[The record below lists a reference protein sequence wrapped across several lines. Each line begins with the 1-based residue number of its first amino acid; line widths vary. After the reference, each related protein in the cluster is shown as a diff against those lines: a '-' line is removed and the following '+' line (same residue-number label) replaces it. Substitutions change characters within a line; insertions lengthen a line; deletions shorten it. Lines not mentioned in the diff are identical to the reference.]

1 MVKVVWEKVVE
12 YDMPEDNF
20 ESVEDWH
27 KSVVSRINNLPAMAG
42 SKWKGNLGQREKDAL
57 RPALKSRF
65 DNRKENNPTTLA
77 GGGKALKNFIGE
89 YKITLV
95 SPKSVQNQM
104 NTYYEML
111 DILNSDKKVTTTPP
125 FITIEQEKGD
135 VDDAIERALHYVLY
149 TREKSVSPKKIVGIA
164 MGFISPRYE
173 NLKSEMKNI
182 PKKLVPRY
190 IQLLKDYESVEGEDL
205 KKKVLKKYSDIEKYT
220 QSGPQ
225 TLSEPFEFY
234 LVGQNIPITHF
245 GFVIDDE
252 PYEIE
257 LEKAIRLIRHD
268 KAAIARLHEIKP
280 GGPKHPPDE
289 GGKYYFAI
297 SNDPVINITKSTTR
311 YWEQGSCERAWT
323 VGGHMHQGVYDDIKM
338 GNPTLMVIAG
348 HQPPVGWPDSQNT
361 NMPSN
366 PPKEG
371 ELLGRLT
378 MRWGWREG
386 IPANGIGI
394 GPDSSIYGMRG
405 QNNLKGVTNNIILAL
420 MQIARA
426 NQLSDYERLGFKSP
440 CSKTGANYSY
450 GGSAD
455 AGNMRGGNLTYQG
468 KGKLKEGV
476 EINFD
481 LEAAQAEGI
490 QYGALNRVSRP
501 NIDISIRRILSLNNG
516 IWAIEGGEECIARL
530 IMAKDQQLHLNL
542 AGNVNAHPEALMLL
556 AQTMYET
563 FPDLTKSYLQANT
576 IDKIILSNPNCTPEI
591 IDWIKKNHQ
600 GYVVSA
606 GSIVRRNKRVPND
619 AKITPFEITNFGFGQ
634 TQMQSF
640 YRNIMTS
647 PKSYTGG
654 YMPSSLILNSLTT
667 ANIDKILK
675 TLNKVKYNSPMV
687 LGYMTFE
694 RTNDSR
700 NEGKKYLEQLE
711 SPDICPLATLV
722 MPSPF
727 NSSTIPQKEKFAIRM
742 QKFYYAHLYETIV
755 LMHLLCAPNLSNKQY
770 CDIIKRIREGLLET
784 RRFAEINEAYKKQTN
799 TAISN
804 KLSDVIS
811 RTRRLSIA
819 LFNFALALYVTPFNN
834 ASDWGYDSIANNKSF
849 KRPFLD
855 NAFWADSNPT
865 LKEGLFS
872 GALGNK
878 AFTLKLKSIPF
889 TFKLPNDDLILCKD
903 SKQSVNSAKLIF
915 ELVRDI
921 LPKATLMTTTN
932 YDRYESP
939 YEFLLGLTQTKEV
952 YMALWK
958 SRNKLQIPIQAFGY
972 SCLKPDFL
980 QIGYD
985 KKNPIYNTFYNQTMF
1000 DAIMKEYGKDAFVKE
1015 HILEYALSPALL
1027 TRLAKDGEGTKPIFA
1042 GYGTLPIKK
1051 RGSNIR
1057 LLQVEKTDPITKQY
1071 LKSNMDKM
1079 EDPVFFLNH
1088 SNAIKSRILPEMNAE
1103 EAQKIADEYL
1113 HYTFNACLGN
1123 LYSGTKE
1130 NSRSISNF
1138 TKAKTIKDLY
1148 AQTDYSFAFKKLSG
1162 ALLGKLFEG
1171 QISDELQKFFLAE
1184 IYAIADMYDLEVENQ
1199 EVILDDFMEDYFL
1212 TNPNS
1217 SMSEYVYM
1225 KCYSEGKYLHT
1236 LAKHKDT
1243 PIEIITELFAD
1254 YPVEVLQN
1262 PKLPKRVFNRLFKA
1276 TETILKA
1283 PIGEDKFRLKTSLT
1297 SANVKQKNDAYKN
1310 QNTLS
1315 MLLRS
1320 DRKGVNKRADVRRF
1334 IESFPY
1340 IQYWRGGNEKKG
1352 VFNTIERQNIYTE
1365 GIADEI
1371 IMPDSPA
1378 FWIIALDDVE
1388 REYQYEEYKDE
1399 EPFTIKGAR
1408 FHYVESI
1415 EETAGGYSVTATTW
1429 ANCPSA
1435 FPLAFENETKQN
1447 YTSTKTFNKDEI
1459 HQLFYKKKENKEG
1472 EPRWEVDMLFVLE
1485 DSEFEKL
1492 ANQAEYP
1499 DWRYTWSQD
1508 KSHQLMQAFI
1518 ERSDGKSILNKINE
1532 MTEEGKYIV
1541 KGKPNDAGV
1550 SKQMATYGISDII
1563 INLAVGV
1570 SYLWTPSLWDACAEH
1585 LFTHQTSSSASWRVW
1600 LKEAIKQG
1608 DFKMTKLF
1616 KSLLLAE
1623 SKKELGELGYP
1634 AISEDLV
1641 AKMCY
1646 NLMPILGQLRAV
1658 GSGPAEAIDSW
1669 FFKNPEFVAE
1679 LEHHVKMLSYEINN
1693 YDQER
1698 VKAQQAQSEM
1708 PLPPPYY
1715 NASKGGFLN
1724 QIINSLQNMFF
1735 ITLETYM
1742 NPPLAN
1748 SPATYIKNYND
1759 FKPIREAY
1767 NKRANQLRKN
1777 APYIQT
1783 KEGGANLTPNLQQ
1796 VANIRDNQ

>member
-1 MVKVVWEKVVE
+1 MVKVVVEKVVE

-20 ESVEDWH
+20 ESVEEWH
-27 KSVVSRINNLPAMAG
+27 KSVVSRINNLPAMSG
-42 SKWKGNLGQREKDAL
+42 SNWKGNLGQRERDAL
-57 RPALKSRF
+57 TPALRSRF
-65 DNRKENNPTTLA
+65 DNRKENDPTTFA

-111 DILNSDKKVTTTPP
+111 DILNSDKKVVSTPP
-125 FITIEQEKGD
+125 FTKIEQEKGD
-135 VDDAIERALHYVLY
+135 VDDAVEKALHYILY
-149 TREKSVSPKKIVGIA
+149 SRDKTVSPKKIVGVA

-173 NLKSEMKNI
+173 SLKSEMKNI

-205 KKKVLKKYSDIEKYT
+205 KKEVLKKYSDMDKYT
-220 QSGPQ
+220 KSGPQ

-257 LEKAIRLIRHD
+257 VEKAIRLIKHD
-268 KAAIARLHEIKP
+268 KAAIARLHDIKP
-280 GGPKHPPDE
+280 GGPKHPADE

-338 GNPTLMVIAG
+338 GNPTLMVMAG
-348 HQPPVGWPDSQNT
+348 HQPPEGWPDSQNK
-361 NMPSN
+361 NRPSN

-371 ELLGRLT
+371 QLLGRLT

-386 IPANGIGI
+386 IPANGVGI
-394 GPDSSIYGMRG
+394 GPDNSIYGMRG
-405 QNNLKGVTNNIILAL
+405 NNNLKGVTNNLILAL

-426 NQLSDYERLGFKSP
+426 NGLSDYERLGFKSP
-440 CSKTGANYSY
+440 CSKTGANYNYS
-450 GGSAD
+450 GSAD
-455 AGNMRGGNLTYQG
+455 AGNMRNGSLTYQG

-501 NIDISIRRILSLNNG
+501 NIDVSIRRILSLNNG
-516 IWAIEGGEECIARL
+516 IWAVEGGEQCIARL
-530 IMAKDQQLHLNL
+530 IMAKDQQIHLNL
-542 AGNVNAHPEALMLL
+542 AGNVNCHPEALMLL

-591 IDWIKKNHQ
+591 IDWIRKNHQ
-600 GYVVSA
+600 GYIVPA
-606 GSIVRRNKRVPND
+606 GSISRRNKRVPNN
-619 AKITPFEITNFGFGQ
+619 AKITPFEITTFGFGQ

-640 YRNIMTS
+640 YRNIMSS

-654 YMPSSLILNSLTT
+654 YVPSSLILNSLTT

-694 RTNDSR
+694 RTND
-700 NEGKKYLEQLE
+700 EGKKYLETLE
-711 SPDICPLATLV
+711 SPEICPLATLV
-722 MPSPF
+722 MASPF
-727 NSSTIPQKEKFAIRM
+727 NTSTPQKEKFAIRM
-742 QKFYYAHLYETIV
+742 QKFYFAHLYETIV

-770 CDIIKRIREGLLET
+770 CDIIKRIREGLLEI
-784 RRFAEINEAYKKQTN
+784 RKLAEISVAYQKQTKSAVS
-799 TAISN
+799 T
-804 KLSDVIS
+804 KLSDIIS
-811 RTRRLSIA
+811 RTRRLSLS
-819 LFNFALALYVTPFNN
+819 LFNFALTLYITPFNK
-834 ASDWGYDSIANNKSF
+834 ASDWGYDSLHSPLAGDSKDF

-855 NAFWADSNPT
+855 NAFWADSNPK

-872 GALGNK
+872 GEFGK
-878 AFTLKLKSIPF
+878 YSTLKLRRIPF
-889 TFKLPNDDLILCKD
+889 TFKLPNDDLILCKEP
-903 SKQSVNSAKLIF
+903 KQSVNSAKLIF

-921 LPKATLMTTTN
+921 LPKNAIMATTN
-932 YDRYESP
+932 YSKYESP
-939 YEFLLGLTQTKEV
+939 YEFLLGLTQTEEV

-958 SRNKLQIPIQAFGY
+958 SRNKLKIPIQAFGY

-985 KKNPIYNTFYNQTMF
+985 KKNPIYNTFYNQTIF

-1027 TRLAKDGEGTKPIFA
+1027 TRLSKNGQGTKSLFA
-1042 GYGTLPIKK
+1042 GYGSLGVKK
-1051 RGSNIR
+1051 RNSTIQ
-1057 LLQVEKTDPITKQY
+1057 LLQVGKTDPIAKKY
-1071 LKSNMDKM
+1071 LKSNMNKM
-1079 EDPVFFLNH
+1079 DDPVFFLNH
-1088 SNAIKSRILPEMNAE
+1088 STAILSRILPEMNAE

-1123 LYSGTKE
+1123 LYTGTKE
-1130 NSRSISNF
+1130 NPRSMSNF
-1138 TKAKTIKDLY
+1138 TKAKSIKDLY
-1148 AQTDYSFAFKKLSG
+1148 AQTDYSFAYLNLIERLLS
-1162 ALLGKLFEG
+1162 KLFNG
-1171 QISDELQKFFLAE
+1171 KISDELQQFFLTE
-1184 IYAIADMYDLEVENQ
+1184 QFAIADMYDLETESQQNVF
-1199 EVILDDFMEDYFL
+1199 DDFMIDYFS
-1212 TNPNS
+1212 TNPTYN
-1217 SMSEYVYM
+1217 MSEYVYM
-1225 KCYSEGKYLHT
+1225 RCYNEGKYLPT

-1262 PKLPKRVFNRLFKA
+1262 PILPKRVFNRLFKA

-1352 VFNTIERQNIYTE
+1352 VFNTIERQNIYKE
-1365 GIADEI
+1365 GIADDI

-1408 FHYVESI
+1408 FHYIESI

-1429 ANCPSA
+1429 SNCPSV

-1447 YTSTKTFNKDEI
+1447 YTSTKTFSKDEI
-1459 HQLFYKKKENKEG
+1459 HQLFYKKKDNKEG
-1472 EPRWEVDMLFVLE
+1472 EPRWEVDMLFVLQ

-1499 DWRYTWSQD
+1499 DWRYTWSPN
-1508 KSHQLMQAFI
+1508 KSIGLMKAFI

-1532 MTEEGKYIV
+1532 MTEEGQYII
-1541 KGKPNDAGV
+1541 KGKPNEAGV
-1550 SKQMATYGISDII
+1550 SKQLATYGISEIVY
-1563 INLAVGV
+1563 NL
-1570 SYLWTPSLWDACAEH
+1570 SQEPTYLWTPSLWDACAEYI
-1585 LFTHQTSSSASWRVW
+1585 FTPDNTATGNW
-1600 LKEAIKQG
+1600 LRDSIKKK
-1608 DFKMTKLF
+1608 DFEMTKLF
-1616 KSLLLAE
+1616 KSLLFAE

-1634 AISEDLV
+1634 AISEESV
-1641 AKMCY
+1641 MKVCY
-1646 NLMPILGQLRAV
+1646 NMMPKLTKTW
-1658 GSGPAEAIDSW
+1658 SGDRMDSW
-1669 FFKNPEFVAE
+1669 VFQNPEFVAE
-1679 LEHHVKMLSYEINN
+1679 LEHHLKMIGYEINN
-1693 YDQER
+1693 YDVAR
-1698 VKAQQAQSEM
+1698 VKAQREGEDIGLA
-1708 PLPPPYY
+1708 PPYY
-1715 NASKGGFLN
+1715 TAFKNGWPN
-1724 QIINSLQNMFF
+1724 EIINRLQNGFF
-1735 ITLETYM
+1735 TPLQGYM
-1742 NPPLAN
+1742 NPPPPNAN
-1748 SPATYIKNYND
+1748 TDYIKFYND
-1759 FKPIREAY
+1759 FKPVREAY
-1767 NKRANQLRKN
+1767 NKRANQLRKK

-1783 KEGGANLTPNLQQ
+1783 EEGGVNLTPNLYQI
-1796 VANIRDNQ
+1796 ANIRDNQ

>member
-12 YDMPEDNF
+12 YDMPENNF
-20 ESVEDWH
+20 ETVEEWS
-27 KSVVSRINNLPAMAG
+27 KSIVSRINALPPMSG
-42 SKWKGNLGQREKDAL
+42 SRWDGKKLGQREKDAL
-57 RPALKSRF
+57 RPALQQRLANK
-65 DNRKENNPTTLA
+65 DENDPTTFA

-95 SPKSVQNQM
+95 SESSVQKQM
-104 NTYYEML
+104 TTYYEML
-111 DILNSDKKVTTTPP
+111 DILNSDKKVVTTPP
-125 FITIEQEKGD
+125 FIQIEQETGD
-135 VDDAIERALHYVLY
+135 AEDAIERALHYVLFSRKK
-149 TREKSVSPKKIVGIA
+149 TISPKKIVGIA

-173 NLKSEMKNI
+173 SIKSEMKNI

-190 IQLLKDYESVEGEDL
+190 IQLLKDYETVEGDDL
-205 KKKVLKKYSDIEKYT
+205 VNEILKKYPDIEKYMK
-220 QSGPQ
+220 SGPQ
-225 TLSEPFEFY
+225 ILSEPFEFY
-234 LVGQNIPITHF
+234 LVGKNLPLTHF

-257 LEKAIRLIRHD
+257 IEKAVKLIRHD

-338 GNPTLMVIAG
+338 GNPTLMVISG
-348 HQPPVGWPDSQNT
+348 HSPPVGWPDSQNT
-361 NMPSN
+361 NKPSN

-386 IPANGIGI
+386 LPQNGVGI
-394 GPDSSIYGMRG
+394 GPDSSIYGMRSI
-405 QNNLKGVTNNIILAL
+405 QNLKGVTNNLILAL
-420 MQIARA
+420 MDIARSNNLA
-426 NQLSDYERLGFKSP
+426 DYNKLGFLQP
-440 CSKTGANYSY
+440 CSKTAATYTYS
-450 GGSAD
+450 GSAD
-455 AGNMRGGNLTYQG
+455 AGNMRGGNLTYAG

-476 EINFD
+476 AINFD

-501 NIDISIRRILSLNNG
+501 NIDIAIRRILSLNNG
-516 IWAIEGGEECIARL
+516 IWAIEGGEQCIARL
-530 IMAKDQQLHLNL
+530 IMAKDQSIHLNL
-542 AGNVNAHPEALMLL
+542 AGNENAHPEALMLL

-591 IDWIKKNHQ
+591 IVWIKKNHQ
-600 GYVVSA
+600 GYVVPA
-606 GSIVRRNKRVPND
+606 GFVVKRNKRVPLN

-647 PKSYTGG
+647 PKSYIGG

-687 LGYMTFE
+687 LGYSTSE
-694 RTNDSR
+694 KTDE
-700 NEGKKYLEQLE
+700 EGKKYLEQVE
-711 SPDICPLATLV
+711 RQNKCPLAILV
-722 MPSPF
+722 GPSKF
-727 NSSTIPQKEKFAIRM
+727 RSQDYKEKFIIRM
-742 QKFYYAHLYETIV
+742 EKFYYAQLYETIV

-770 CDIIKRIREGLLET
+770 CDIIKRIREGFLEN
-784 RRFAEINEAYKKQTN
+784 RKYAEINKAYQKQTKPA
-799 TAISN
+799 TSIKSGLDDLILRI
-804 KLSDVIS
+804 K
-811 RTRRLSIA
+811 RLSLS
-819 LFNFALALYVTPFNN
+819 LFNFALVLYITPFNN
-834 ASDWGYDSIANNKSF
+834 ASDWGYDYISNYPTNSKPF
-849 KRPFLD
+849 KKPFLD
-855 NAFWADSNPT
+855 NAFWADQNSK
-865 LKEGLFS
+865 LQEGLFS
-872 GALGNK
+872 GALATKGG
-878 AFTLKLKSIPF
+878 FSLKLKTIPF
-889 TFKLPNDDLILCKD
+889 TFKLPNDDLILCKEP
-903 SKQSVNSAKLIF
+903 KQSVNSAKLIF
-915 ELVRDI
+915 ELVKDI
-921 LPKATLMTTTN
+921 LPKATLMTVSN

-939 YEFLLGLTQTKEV
+939 YEFLLGLTQTEEV

-985 KKNPIYNTFYNQTMF
+985 KKNPIYNTFYNQTIF
-1000 DAIMKEYGKDAFVKE
+1000 DAIMKEYGNDAFVKE

-1027 TRLAKDGEGTKPIFA
+1027 TRLSKDGEGIKPIFA
-1042 GYGTLPIKK
+1042 GYGNLAVGK
-1051 RGSNIR
+1051 RGSTIQ
-1057 LLQVEKTDPITKQY
+1057 LLQVGKTDPIAKKY
-1071 LKSNMDKM
+1071 LKSNMSKM
-1079 EDPVFFLNH
+1079 DDPVFFLNH
-1088 SNAIKSRILPEMNAE
+1088 SNVILSRIIPEMNGE

-1123 LYSGTKE
+1123 LYTGTKE
-1130 NSRSISNF
+1130 NPRSMSNF
-1138 TKAKTIKDLY
+1138 TKAKSIKDLY
-1148 AQTDYSFAFKKLSG
+1148 AQTDYSFAYLSLIKR
-1162 ALLGKLFEG
+1162 LLSKLFNG
-1171 QISDELQKFFLAE
+1171 KISDELQQFFLTE
-1184 IYAIADMYDLEVENQ
+1184 QFAIADMYDLETESQQDV
-1199 EVILDDFMEDYFL
+1199 FDYFMIDYFP
-1212 TNPNS
+1212 TNPTSN
-1217 SMSEYVYM
+1217 MSEYVYM
-1225 KCYSEGKYLHT
+1225 KCYNEGKYLPA

-1262 PKLPKRVFNRLFKA
+1262 PILPKRVFNRLFKA

-1297 SANVKQKNDAYKN
+1297 SAKVKQKNDAYKN

-1352 VFNTIERQNIYTE
+1352 VFNTIERQNIYKE
-1365 GIADEI
+1365 GIADDI

-1408 FHYVESI
+1408 FHYIESI
-1415 EETAGGYSVTATTW
+1415 EKTAGGYSVTATTW
-1429 ANCPSA
+1429 SNCPSA
-1435 FPLAFENETKQN
+1435 FPLAFENETKQY

-1472 EPRWEVDMLFVLE
+1472 EPRWEVDMLFVLQ

-1499 DWRYTWSQD
+1499 DWRYTWSAQ
-1508 KSHQLMQAFI
+1508 KSNDLMKAFVQ
-1518 ERSDGKSILNKINE
+1518 RSEGKAILNKINE
-1532 MTEEGKYIV
+1532 MAESGTQIIR
-1541 KGKPNDAGV
+1541 GKPNEAGV
-1550 SKQMATYGISDII
+1550 SKQLATYGITEIVT
-1563 INLAVGV
+1563 NL
-1570 SYLWTPSLWDACAEH
+1570 SQEPTYLWTPSLWDACAEYI
-1585 LFTHQTSSSASWRVW
+1585 FTNATHKRWIDW
-1600 LKEAIKQG
+1600 LMVSLMKG

-1616 KSLLLAE
+1616 KSIIFAE

-1634 AISEDLV
+1634 AISEDNVMNMLYQMV
-1641 AKMCY
+1641 IK
-1646 NLMPILGQLRAV
+1646 LGRK
-1658 GSGPAEAIDSW
+1658 DSLDDCW
-1669 FFKNPEFVAE
+1669 LFQNPEFVAE
-1679 LEHHVKMLSYEINN
+1679 LEHHVKMIGYEINN
-1693 YDQER
+1693 YEVAR
-1698 VKAQQAQSEM
+1698 VKLQREGESK
-1708 PLPPPYY
+1708 PLTPPYY
-1715 NASKGGFLN
+1715 TAFKNGWPNEVISR
-1724 QIINSLQNMFF
+1724 LQNLFF
-1735 ITLETYM
+1735 VRLQQHMQTPNEGHT
-1742 NPPLAN
+1742 AH
-1748 SPATYIKNYND
+1748 YIKKYNAY
-1759 FKPIREAY
+1759 KLIREAY
-1767 NKRANQLRKN
+1767 NKKANQLRKN

-1783 KEGGANLTPNLQQ
+1783 EEGGVNLTPNVYQ
-1796 VANIRDNQ
+1796 VGNIRDNQ

>member
-12 YDMPEDNF
+12 YDMPEDTF
-20 ESVEDWH
+20 ESVDEWH

-42 SKWKGNLGQREKDAL
+42 SNWKGNLGQRERDAL
-57 RPALKSRF
+57 RPAITSRF
-65 DNRKENNPTTLA
+65 NNRKENNPTTFV
-77 GGGKALKNFIGE
+77 GGGKALRNFIGE

-95 SPKSVQNQM
+95 SPQSVQNQM
-104 NTYYEML
+104 NAYYEML
-111 DILNSDKKVTTTPP
+111 DILNADKKVVTTPP
-125 FITIEQEKGD
+125 FITVEQEKGD
-135 VDDAIERALHYVLY
+135 VEDAIERALHYVLY
-149 TREKSVSPKKIVGIA
+149 TRDKSVSPKKIVGVA

-205 KKKVLKKYSDIEKYT
+205 KKEVLKKYSDIEKYT

-225 TLSEPFEFY
+225 TLSEPYEFY
-234 LVGQNIPITHF
+234 LVGKSIPVTHF

-257 LEKAIRLIRHD
+257 LEKAIRLIKHD
-268 KAAIARLHEIKP
+268 KAAIARLHDIKP
-280 GGPKHPPDE
+280 GGPKHPADE

-338 GNPTLMVIAG
+338 GNPTLMVMAG
-348 HQPPVGWPDSQNT
+348 HQPPEGWPDSQNT
-361 NMPSN
+361 NRPSN

-386 IPANGIGI
+386 IPSNGIGI

-405 QNNLKGVTNNIILAL
+405 VQNLKGATNNIILAL

-426 NQLSDYERLGFKSP
+426 NGLSDYERLGFKSP
-440 CSKTGANYSY
+440 CSKTGQNYTY
-450 GGSAD
+450 QGSAD

-516 IWAIEGGEECIARL
+516 IWAVEGGEECIARL
-530 IMAKDQQLHLNL
+530 IMAKDQQIHLNL
-542 AGNVNAHPEALMLL
+542 AGNVNCHPEALMLL

-591 IDWIKKNHQ
+591 INWIKKNHQ
-600 GYVVSA
+600 GYIVPA
-606 GSIVRRNKRVPND
+606 GSIARRNKRVPNN
-619 AKITPFEITNFGFGQ
+619 AKITPFEITTFGFGQ

-640 YRNIMTS
+640 YRNIIAS

-654 YMPSSLILNSLTT
+654 YMPSSLILNSLTS

-694 RTNDSR
+694 RTDD
-700 NEGKKYLEQLE
+700 EGKKYLEQLE
-711 SPDICPLATLV
+711 SPDVCPLATLV
-722 MPSPF
+722 MPSPIN
-727 NSSTIPQKEKFAIRM
+727 NSTPQTEKFVVRM
-742 QKFYYAHLYETIV
+742 QKFYYAQLYETIV

-770 CDIIKRIREGLLET
+770 CDIITRIREGLLEI
-784 RRFAEINEAYKKQTN
+784 RKLAEISVAYHKQTKS
-799 TAISN
+799 AASS
-804 KLSDVIS
+804 KLSEIIL
-811 RTRRLSIA
+811 RTRRLSLS
-819 LFNFALALYVTPFNN
+819 LFNFALALYITPFNK
-834 ASDWGYDSIANNKSF
+834 ASDWGYDSLSSPLTGDNKDF
-849 KRPFLD
+849 KLPFLD
-855 NAFWADSNPT
+855 NAFWADSNPK

-872 GALGNK
+872 GEFNNSFK
-878 AFTLKLKSIPF
+878 PSTLKLRRIPF
-889 TFKLPNDDLILCKD
+889 TFKLPNDDLILCKEP
-903 SKQSVNSAKLIF
+903 KQSADSAKLIF
-915 ELVRDI
+915 GLVGDI

-932 YDRYESP
+932 YSKYESP
-939 YEFLLGLTQTKEV
+939 YEFLLGLTQTEEV

-958 SRNKLQIPIQAFGY
+958 SRNKLQIPTQAFGY

-985 KKNPIYNTFYNQTMF
+985 KNNSIYNTFYNQTIF
-1000 DAIMKEYGKDAFVKE
+1000 NTIMKEYGKDAFVKE
-1015 HILEYALSPALL
+1015 HLLEYALSPALL
-1027 TRLAKDGEGTKPIFA
+1027 TRLSKNGQGTKSLFA
-1042 GYGTLPIKK
+1042 GYGSLGVKK
-1051 RGSNIR
+1051 RGSTTQ
-1057 LLQVEKTDPITKQY
+1057 LLQIGKTDPIAKKY
-1071 LKSNMDKM
+1071 LKSNINKM

-1088 SNAIKSRILPEMNAE
+1088 SNAILSRILPEMNAE
-1103 EAQKIADEYL
+1103 ETQKIADEYL

-1123 LYSGTKE
+1123 LYTGTKE
-1130 NSRSISNF
+1130 NPRSMSNF
-1138 TKAKTIKDLY
+1138 TKAKSFKDLY
-1148 AQTDYSFAFKKLSG
+1148 AQTDYSFGYLNLISQLLS
-1162 ALLGKLFEG
+1162 KLFKAE
-1171 QISDELQKFFLAE
+1171 ISDELQQFFLSE
-1184 IYAIADMYDLEVENQ
+1184 QFAIADLYDLETENQ
-1199 EVILDDFMEDYFL
+1199 QNIFDAFMIDYFPL
-1212 TNPNS
+1212 NPTYN
-1217 SMSEYVYM
+1217 MSEYVYM
-1225 KCYSEGKYLHT
+1225 KCYNEGKYLPT

-1320 DRKGVNKRADVRRF
+1320 DRKGVNKRADMRRF

-1352 VFNTIERQNIYTE
+1352 VFNTIEKQNLYTE
-1365 GIADEI
+1365 GIADDV
-1371 IMPDSPA
+1371 IMPNSPA

-1388 REYQYEEYKDE
+1388 REYQYDEYADE
-1399 EPFTIKGAR
+1399 EPFTVKGAR
-1408 FHYVESI
+1408 FHYIESI

-1435 FPLAFENETKQN
+1435 FPLAFANETDQN
-1447 YTSTKTFNKDEI
+1447 YTSTKTFSKDEI
-1459 HQLFYKKKENKEG
+1459 HQLFYKKKDSKEG
-1472 EPRWEVDMLFVLE
+1472 EPRWEVDMLFVLQ

-1492 ANQAEYP
+1492 SNQAEYP
-1499 DWRYTWSQD
+1499 DWRYIWSQQ
-1508 KSHQLMQAFI
+1508 KSINLMQAFI
-1518 ERSDGKSILNKINE
+1518 QRSDGKAILNKINE
-1532 MTEEGKYIV
+1532 MVESGKHIIR
-1541 KGKPNDAGV
+1541 GKPNEAGV
-1550 SKQMATYGISDII
+1550 SKQLATYGISDII
-1563 INLAVGV
+1563 HNLAHDPT
-1570 SYLWTPSLWDACAEH
+1570 YLWTPSLWDSCAEH
-1585 LFTHQTSSSASWRVW
+1585 IFTHASNKGWKDW
-1600 LKEAIKQG
+1600 LMISLQNG

-1616 KSLLLAE
+1616 KSIFFAE
-1623 SKKELGELGYP
+1623 SKKELRELGYP
-1634 AISEDLV
+1634 AISEGSVMNVIYLMLPSL
-1641 AKMCY
+1641 AKKDKKTGVTW
-1646 NLMPILGQLRAV
+1646 LF
-1658 GSGPAEAIDSW
+1658 E
-1669 FFKNPEFVAE
+1669 NPEFVAE
-1679 LEHHVKMLSYEINN
+1679 LEHHLKMIGYEINN
-1693 YDQER
+1693 YEVAR
-1698 VKAQQAQSEM
+1698 VKAQQEGESK
-1708 PLPPPYY
+1708 PLSPPYY
-1715 NASKGGFLN
+1715 TAFKNGY
-1724 QIINSLQNMFF
+1724 INESINKLQNRFF
-1735 ITLETYM
+1735 AHLQGHM
-1742 NPPLAN
+1742 QPPNAG
-1748 SPATYIKNYND
+1748 SPAEYIIKYNTY
-1759 FKPIREAY
+1759 KPIREAY
-1767 NKRANQLRKN
+1767 NKKANQLRKN

-1783 KEGGANLTPNLQQ
+1783 KEGGANLTPNLQP
-1796 VANIRDNQ
+1796 VANIRDN

>member
-20 ESVEDWH
+20 ESVDEWH
-27 KSVVSRINNLPAMAG
+27 KSVVSRVNNLPAMAG
-42 SKWKGNLGQREKDAL
+42 SNWRGNLGQRERDAL
-57 RPALKSRF
+57 RPALTSRF
-65 DNRKENNPTTLA
+65 NNRKENDPTTFA
-77 GGGKALKNFIGE
+77 GGGKALRNFIGE

-95 SPKSVQNQM
+95 SPQSVQNQM
-104 NTYYEML
+104 NAYYEML
-111 DILNSDKKVTTTPP
+111 DILNADKKVVTTPP
-125 FITIEQEKGD
+125 FITVEQEKGD
-135 VDDAIERALHYVLY
+135 VNDAIERALHYVLY
-149 TREKSVSPKKIVGIA
+149 TRDKSVSPKKIVGIA

-205 KKKVLKKYSDIEKYT
+205 KKEVLKKYSDIEKYT

-234 LVGQNIPITHF
+234 LVGKSIPVTHF

-257 LEKAIRLIRHD
+257 LEKAIRLIKHD
-268 KAAIARLHEIKP
+268 KAAIARLHDIKP

-297 SNDPVINITKSTTR
+297 SNDPVINLTKSTTR
-311 YWEQGSCERAWT
+311 YWEHGRCERAWT
-323 VGGHMHQGVYDDIKM
+323 VGHMHQGVYDDIKM
-338 GNPTLMVIAG
+338 GNPTLMVMAG
-348 HQPPVGWPDSQNT
+348 HQPPEGWPDSQNK
-361 NMPSN
+361 NRPSN

-386 IPANGIGI
+386 IPSNGIGI

-405 QNNLKGVTNNIILAL
+405 VQNLKGATNNIILAL

-426 NQLSDYERLGFKSP
+426 NGLSDYERLGFKSP
-440 CSKTGANYSY
+440 CSKTGQNYTY
-450 GGSAD
+450 QGSAD

-468 KGKLKEGV
+468 KGRLKEGV

-501 NIDISIRRILSLNNG
+501 NIDISIRRVLSLNNG
-516 IWAIEGGEECIARL
+516 IWAVEGGEECIARL
-530 IMAKDQQLHLNL
+530 IMAKDQQIHLNL
-542 AGNVNAHPEALMLL
+542 AGNVNCHPEALMLL

-563 FPDLTKSYLQANT
+563 FPELITSYLQANT

-600 GYVVSA
+600 GYIVPA
-606 GSIVRRNKRVPND
+606 GSIARRNKRVPNN
-619 AKITPFEITNFGFGQ
+619 AKITPFEITTFGFGQ

-640 YRNIMTS
+640 YRNIMNA
-647 PKSYTGG
+647 PKSYVGG

-694 RTNDSR
+694 RTDD
-700 NEGKKYLEQLE
+700 EGKKYLEQLE

-722 MPSPF
+722 MVSPF
-727 NSSTIPQKEKFAIRM
+727 NNSTPQKEKFVIRM

-770 CDIIKRIREGLLET
+770 CDIIKRIREGLLEI
-784 RRFAEINEAYKKQTN
+784 RKLAEISVAYQKQTAS
-799 TAISN
+799 AIST
-804 KLSDVIS
+804 KLSDTIS
-811 RTRRLSIA
+811 RTRRLSLS
-819 LFNFALALYVTPFNN
+819 LFNFALTLYITPFNK
-834 ASDWGYDSIANNKSF
+834 ASDWGYDSLNTDGKDF

-855 NAFWADSNPT
+855 NAFWADNNPK

-872 GALGNK
+872 GK
-878 AFTLKLKSIPF
+878 FSKYSTLKLRRIPF
-889 TFKLPNDDLILCKD
+889 TFKLPNDDLILCKEP
-903 SKQSVNSAKLIF
+903 KQSVNSAKLIF

-921 LPKATLMTTTN
+921 LPKNALMTTTN
-932 YDRYESP
+932 YSKYESP
-939 YEFLLGLTQTKEV
+939 YEFLLGLTQTEEV

-958 SRNKLQIPIQAFGY
+958 SRNKLQIPPQAFGY

-985 KKNPIYNTFYNQTMF
+985 KKKPIYNTFYNQTIF
-1000 DAIMKEYGKDAFVKE
+1000 DTIMKEYGKDAFVKE
-1015 HILEYALSPALL
+1015 HLLEYALSPALL
-1027 TRLAKDGEGTKPIFA
+1027 TRLSMNGQGTKSLFA
-1042 GYGTLPIKK
+1042 GYGSLGIRK
-1051 RGSNIR
+1051 RNSTIQ
-1057 LLQVEKTDPITKQY
+1057 LLQVGKTDPIAKKY

-1088 SNAIKSRILPEMNAE
+1088 STAILSRILPEMNGE

-1123 LYSGTKE
+1123 LYTGTKE
-1130 NSRSISNF
+1130 NPRSMSNF
-1138 TKAKTIKDLY
+1138 TKAKSIKDLY
-1148 AQTDYSFAFKKLSG
+1148 SQTDYSFAYLNLIRQLLNRFFKSQ
-1162 ALLGKLFEG
+1162 F
-1171 QISDELQKFFLAE
+1171 SDELQQFFLSE
-1184 IYAIADMYDLEVENQ
+1184 QFAIADMYDLESEPPY
-1199 EVILDDFMEDYFL
+1199 EILDEFMDYFMD
-1212 TNPNS
+1212 NPNS
-1217 SMSEYVYM
+1217 NMSEYVYM
-1225 KCYSEGKYLHT
+1225 KCYNEGIYLPT

-1262 PKLPKRVFNRLFKA
+1262 SKLPKRVFNRLFKA

-1352 VFNTIERQNIYTE
+1352 VFNTIEKQNLYTE
-1365 GIADEI
+1365 GIADDI

-1388 REYQYEEYKDE
+1388 NEYKWFPDE
-1399 EPFTIKGAR
+1399 DEDESPTFTIKGAR
-1408 FHYVESI
+1408 FHYIESI
-1415 EETAGGYSVTATTW
+1415 EETAEGYSVKATTW
-1429 ANCPSA
+1429 QNCPSV
-1435 FPLAFENETKQN
+1435 FPSPLDPLKNQN
-1447 YTSTKTFNKDEI
+1447 GYGSSKTFKKDEI
-1459 HQLFYKKKENKEG
+1459 HQLFYKKKDNKEG
-1472 EPRWEVDMLFVLE
+1472 EPRWEVDMLFVLQ

-1499 DWRYTWSQD
+1499 DWRYTWSQQ
-1508 KSHQLMQAFI
+1508 KSDDLMKAFI
-1518 ERSDGKSILNKINE
+1518 QRSEGKAILNKINE
-1532 MTEEGKYIV
+1532 MVESGKHIIR
-1541 KGKPNDAGV
+1541 GKPNEAGV
-1550 SKQMATYGISDII
+1550 SKQLATYGIPNII
-1563 INLAVGV
+1563 HHLAHDPT
-1570 SYLWTPSLWDACAEH
+1570 YLWTPSLWDACAEH
-1585 LFTHQTSSSASWRVW
+1585 IFTNASNKGWSDW
-1600 LKEAIKQG
+1600 FMISLQNG

-1616 KSLLLAE
+1616 KSILFAT

-1634 AISEDLV
+1634 AISEDSVMNVIYRML
-1641 AKMCY
+1641 
-1646 NLMPILGQLRAV
+1646 PSLGKTW
-1658 GSGPAEAIDSW
+1658 SGELEDSW
-1669 FFKNPEFVAE
+1669 LFQNPEFVAE
-1679 LEHHVKMLSYEINN
+1679 LEHHLKMIGYEINN
-1693 YDQER
+1693 YEQAR
-1698 VKAQQAQSEM
+1698 VKAQQEGESK
-1708 PLPPPYY
+1708 PLSPPYY
-1715 NASKGGFLN
+1715 TAFKNGY
-1724 QIINSLQNMFF
+1724 INESINKLQNRFF
-1735 ITLETYM
+1735 AQLQGYM
-1742 NPPLAN
+1742 QLPNAAPPAD
-1748 SPATYIKNYND
+1748 YIKKYNAY
-1759 FKPIREAY
+1759 KPIREAY
-1767 NKRANQLRKN
+1767 NKRATQLRKN